1 MIELPNNIQ
10 SSVESFSKLPGVGS
24 KTALRQVMA
33 MTKWSEDD
41 LLEFSKAIDALR
53 DLNYCK
59 ECGVFSQ
66 TDICN
71 ICSNHH
77 RSESGVICVVE
88 NINDLIAIE
97 KSDDFS
103 GQFHILGGVLNPLA
117 GIGPKEL
124 RIDKLIERI
133 KKLDTKSIILAINP
147 SVEGDATCSYIKQLL
162 GDHVNVERIGFG
174 IPIGGSLE
182 FLDPLTIAKALEN
195 RKTLE

>member
-10 SSVESFSKLPGVGS
+10 SCVDSFSKLPGVGS

-33 MTKWSEDD
+33 MTKWSHDD
-41 LLEFSKAIDALR
+41 LQIFSEALS
-53 DLNYCK
+53 DLKSLNHCT
-59 ECGVFSQ
+59 ECGVFSEK
-66 TDICN
+66 DICK
-71 ICSNHH
+71 ICSNAH
-77 RSESGVICVVE
+77 RSESGLICVVE

-97 KSDDFS
+97 RSEDFF
-103 GQFHILGGVLNPLA
+103 GQFHILGGVLNPLS
-117 GIGPKEL
+117 GVGPREL

-162 GDHVNVERIGFG
+162 GEHVHVERIGFG